1 MKYLLALTLLAVAF
15 SSFAQKARNYTDVTD
30 ELSQKVIATPLS
42 TVPFR
47 LAVVP
52 FAATKFSVETSTQF
66 GDYLTETIIGSLA
79 GHPAKI
85 KLFERTRLDAVL
97 KEQEFI
103 LTDLMKPAAAL
114 KIGQLVPIDA
124 LLSGTYTKL
133 KSYIDVSAR
142 LIDVASG
149 EILMSYNGRVKM
161 NKNLATLFKN
171 TNNVIVLNNTQPPP
185 ASGNPVNVTVN
196 NTINNGNNEPKK
208 SKEEICKERS
218 DEFIAR
224 LSDLSSPDK
233 INKLVNDAMK
243 VPFDNVCGKFH
254 YEIMYNFAKYKI
266 QDNNYHRFILQTLDT
281 IANPAGDNRA
291 YEIFVF
297 LAADK
302 VVDEAEWS
310 AGLRSMSRVGNYS
323 LSSYLRIFFIK
334 APEND
339 EATSLKRIDTF
350 LQLAKE
356 NKIGLPRSLPFES
369 VFFEAMEG
377 MRDNTK
383 LGGYIFK
390 NYSKQLTLD
399 EQSRP
404 KIFHELDH
412 LYQYETDLQKKT
424 EFISWV
430 ADFFNANEYPKA
442 HEHLYEFARHFEL
455 TDYEDRN
462 IKIRKEYP
470 ESDLKILVSQCQ
482 SKFSTYATV
491 TPYPSQKEDRINFCV
506 KYNVPISGV
515 IPSMDEAGSVL
526 RGNNLDEQLRVI
538 KLLALMGNRP
548 KAIENDLINLFDKR
562 TLEDKGKLDEIQT
575 IAIGILGNIKT
586 QSPKVINHLISVLPH
601 YGNDTEAAKESL
613 VKIGKAAVPAL
624 IARLD
629 KTTDQDGGL
638 QYQLITI
645 LGKIGKDANP
655 AERSINRVLKINRNQ
670 DVVYAVEAALQSI
683 K

>member
-1 MKYLLALTLLAVAF
+1 MKHLFTLALLISTSLSL
-15 SSFAQKARNYTDVTD
+15 AQKARKYTDVTD
-30 ELSQKVIATPLS
+30 ELAKKVVATPVS

-66 GDYLTETIIGSLA
+66 GDYLTETIIGALA

-149 EILMSYNGRVKM
+149 EILMSYNGRIKM

-171 TNNVIVLNNTQPPP
+171 STNLVVINNTQPLP
-185 ASGNPVNVTVN
+185 ANGNPVNVTVN
-196 NTINNGNNEPKK
+196 NTINTGNNESKK
-208 SKEEICKERS
+208 TKEEICKERS
-218 DEFIAR
+218 VEFIAR
-224 LSDLSSPDK
+224 LSDLSSTDK
-233 INKLVNDAMK
+233 INKLVNDAIK
-243 VPFDNVCGKFH
+243 IPFDNVCGKFH

-266 QDNNYHRFILQTLDT
+266 QDNNYQRFILQTLDT
-281 IANPAGDNRA
+281 ITNPTSDNRSF
-291 YEIFVF
+291 EIFQF

-302 VVDEAEWS
+302 VIDEAEWL
-310 AGLRSMSRVGNYS
+310 AGLHAMSRVGNYT

-334 APEND
+334 APLND

-350 LQLAKE
+350 LRLAQE
-356 NKIGLPRSLPFES
+356 NKIGLPRPLPIEA
-369 VFFEAMEG
+369 VFFEMMESL
-377 MRDNTK
+377 RDNTR
-383 LGGYIFK
+383 LSRYIFK
-390 NYSKQLTLD
+390 NYSKQFRLD
-399 EQSRP
+399 EES
-404 KIFHELDH
+404 KSKVFHELDY
-412 LYQYETDLQKKT
+412 LYQYETDLTKKT
-424 EFISWV
+424 ETVNWISE
-430 ADFFNANEYPKA
+430 FFNDNAYPKA

-462 IKIRKEYP
+462 EKIREEFP
-470 ESDLKILVSQCQ
+470 EEDLKILVSRCQ
-482 SKFSTYATV
+482 SKFSSYATL

-506 KYNVPISGV
+506 TYNVPIAGV
-515 IPSMDEAGSVL
+515 IPSMQEAGALL
-526 RGNNLDEQLRVI
+526 RGTNLDEQLRVV
-538 KLLALMGNRP
+538 KLLTLMNNRP
-548 KAIENDLINLFDKR
+548 KVIENDLIILFDKR
-562 TLEDKGKLDEIQT
+562 TLEDRGKLNEIQT
-575 IAIGILGNIKT
+575 IAIEILGNIKT
-586 QSPKVINHLISVLPH
+586 QNPKAINHMINVLPN
-601 YGNDTEAAKESL
+601 YGNDTKAAEESL

-645 LGKIGKDANP
+645 LGKIGKDANA
-655 AERSINRVLKINRNQ
+655 AERSINRILKINRNK
-670 DVVYAVEAALQSI
+670 DVVYAAEAALQSI
-683 K
+683 N

>member
-1 MKYLLALTLLAVAF
+1 MKYYLSLFLLLTSLAAF
-15 SSFAQKARNYTDVTD
+15 PQKARNYVEVTN

-66 GDYLTETIIGSLA
+66 GDYLTETIIGALA

-171 TNNVIVLNNTQPPP
+171 TNNVVVINNTKPQPNN
-185 ASGNPVNVTVN
+185 GNPVNVTVN
-196 NTINNGNNEPKK
+196 NTINNGNENKK

-218 DEFIAR
+218 DEFVAR
-224 LSDLSSPDK
+224 LSDLSSPEK
-233 INKLVNDAMK
+233 INKLVNDATK

-266 QDNNYHRFILQTLDT
+266 EDSNYHRFILQTLDT

-291 YEIFVF
+291 YEIFAY

-302 VVDEAEWS
+302 MIEEPEWA
-310 AGLRSMSRVGNYS
+310 AGLHAMSRVGNYS

-350 LQLAKE
+350 LKLAQE
-356 NKIGLPRSLPFES
+356 NKIGLPRPLPFES
-369 VFFEAMEG
+369 VFFETMEG

-383 LGGYIFK
+383 LGSYVFK

-399 EQSRP
+399 EKSRP
-404 KIFHELDH
+404 KIFQELDY
-412 LYQYETDLQKKT
+412 LYQYETEPQKKT
-424 EFISWV
+424 ETIGWI

-442 HEHLYEFARHFEL
+442 HEHLYEFAHHFEL

-462 IKIRKEYP
+462 EKIRKEYP
-470 ESDLKILVSQCQ
+470 EADLKILVSRCQ
-482 SKFSTYATV
+482 SKFSSYATL

-506 KYNVPISGV
+506 KYNVPIAGI
-515 IPSMDEAGSVL
+515 IPSMEEASAIL
-526 RGNNLDEQLRVI
+526 RGNNLEEQLRVI
-538 KLLALMGNRP
+538 KLLTLMGNRP
-548 KAIENDLINLFDKR
+548 KAIESDLINLFDKR
-562 TLEDKGKLDEIQT
+562 TLEDKGKLDDIQT

-624 IARLD
+624 ITRLD

-655 AERSINRVLKINRNQ
+655 AERSISRVLKINRNQ
-670 DVVYAVEAALQSI
+670 DVVYAAEAALQSI

>member
-1 MKYLLALTLLAVAF
+1 MKHLLTLTLLAVAF
-15 SSFAQKARNYTDVTD
+15 SSFAQKARNYTDITD
-30 ELSQKVIATPLS
+30 ELSQKVIATPLT

-52 FAATKFSVETSTQF
+52 FAATKFSAETSTQF

-171 TNNVIVLNNTQPPP
+171 SNNVVVVNNTQTLP
-185 ASGNPVNVTVN
+185 ANGNPVNVTVN

-218 DEFIAR
+218 NEFIAR

-233 INKLVNDAMK
+233 INKLVNDATK

-254 YEIMYNFAKYKI
+254 YEILYNFAKYKI

-291 YEIFVF
+291 YEISIF
-297 LAADK
+297 LANDK

-310 AGLRSMSRVGNYS
+310 AGVHAISRVGNYS
-323 LSSYLRIFFIK
+323 LSSYLRILFIK

-356 NKIGLPRSLPFES
+356 NKIGLPRPLPFEA
-369 VFFEAMEG
+369 VFFETMEG
-377 MRDNTK
+377 VRDNTA
-383 LGGYIFK
+383 LGRHVFK

-399 EQSRP
+399 EQSKP
-404 KIFHELDH
+404 KISHELGY
-412 LYQYETDLQKKT
+412 LYQYETDTQKKT
-424 EFISWV
+424 EVIGWV
-430 ADFFNANEYPKA
+430 ADFFNSNDYPKA
-442 HEHLYEFARHFEL
+442 HEHLYEFAHHFEL

-462 IKIRKEYP
+462 EKIRKDYP
-470 ESDLKILVSQCQ
+470 EADLKILVSRCQ
-482 SKFSTYATV
+482 SKFSSYATL

-506 KYNVPISGV
+506 KYNVPIPGV
-515 IPSMDEAGSVL
+515 IPSMEEAGTIL
-526 RGNNLDEQLRVI
+526 RGNNLDEQLRVM
-538 KLLALMGNRP
+538 KLLAQMGNGP
-548 KAIENDLINLFDKR
+548 KAIESTIINLFNKR
-562 TLEDKGKLDEIQT
+562 TLEDKAKLREIQT
-575 IAIGILGNIKT
+575 LAIKIVGNTKST
-586 QSPKVINHLISVLPH
+586 NVTAINYLI
-601 YGNDTEAAKESL
+601 ESL
-613 VKIGKAAVPAL
+613 VEYDNESYAAEETLVQIGKATVPYL
-624 IARLD
+624 ISKLD
-629 KTTDQDGGL
+629 KTNDQDGGL
-638 QYQLITI
+638 QYRLITI
-645 LGKIGKDANP
+645 LGKIGKDAAP
-655 AERSINRVLKINRNQ
+655 AERSIQRILKINRNK
-670 DVVYAVEAALQSI
+670 DVVYAAEAALQAI